1 MNSEIE
7 IDVTFTTNRK
17 STTKESPHVAVSGSC
32 SMGQQSS
39 RGVVVQGT
47 VAPGFESVKEMFQ
60 QNFARGAE
68 DSAQLCVYLGDK
80 KVADI
85 SISINISTIIC
96 NYLLRW
102 WTCGALSLT
111 PATRRTP

>member
-1 MNSEIE
+1 
-7 IDVTFTTNRK
+7 
-17 STTKESPHVAVSGSC
+17 
-32 SMGQQSS
+32 MGQQSS

-85 SISINISTIIC
+85 SISMNNECVSTIIRNQGGGPVGLC
-96 NYLLRW
+96 L
-102 WTCGALSLT
+102 
-111 PATRRTP
+111 

>member
-1 MNSEIE
+1 
-7 IDVTFTTNRK
+7 
-17 STTKESPHVAVSGSC
+17 
-32 SMGQQSS
+32 MGQQSS

-85 SISINISTIIC
+85 SVSINISTIIC
-96 NYLLRW
+96 NHLLRW
-102 WTCGALSLT
+102 WTCGALPLT

>member
-1 MNSEIE
+1 
-7 IDVTFTTNRK
+7 
-17 STTKESPHVAVSGSC
+17 
-32 SMGQQSS
+32 MGQQSS

-85 SISINISTIIC
+85 RI
-96 NYLLRW
+96 
-102 WTCGALSLT
+102 
-111 PATRRTP
+111 

>member
-1 MNSEIE
+1 
-7 IDVTFTTNRK
+7 
-17 STTKESPHVAVSGSC
+17 
-32 SMGQQSS
+32 MGQQSS

-80 KVADI
+80 KVEDI
-85 SISINISTIIC
+85 RYKYIYKYIY
-96 NYLLRW
+96 NYL
-102 WTCGALSLT
+102 
-111 PATRRTP
+111 